1 MNNML
6 KLDKEK
12 SNKIIKS
19 SKALLFSSMVLLSN
33 KMNVYAS
40 DLESDNLSPE
50 NILLGVIGIGV
61 VVVSISLFH
70 EYRKMEK
77 NNFKLTGTKLNDDK
91 SNDDSEKIIKYLKI
105 TNEWKC

>member
-1 MNNML
+1 MF

-19 SKALLFSSMVLLSN
+19 SKVLLFSNMILLSN

-40 DLESDNLSPE
+40 DVKSSNLSPE
-50 NILLGVIGIGV
+50 NILLGIVGVGV

-91 SNDDSEKIIKYLKI
+91 SNDDSEKMVKYLKI